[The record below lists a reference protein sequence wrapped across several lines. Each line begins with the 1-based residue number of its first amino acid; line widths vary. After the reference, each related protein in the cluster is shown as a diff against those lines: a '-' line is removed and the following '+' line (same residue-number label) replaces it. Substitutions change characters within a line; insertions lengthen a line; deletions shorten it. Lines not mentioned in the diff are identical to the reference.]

1 MNYLLLYLAE
11 VLKWESLR
19 WNLQRKPKQILC
31 YRTVHEMMW
40 QNMVVWQTADTAR
53 IFNSLNAELNPI
65 CHLLVLVGAHHIVH
79 VNRVRVNNSFST
91 ATVVTR
97 TPRSLRFKRTLPV
110 MFNSVLVTSNHWRLC
125 QTVFEFNT
133 IHRHFAVIL
142 VVFKE
147 PVDLPLFVDY
157 VHQSCRVRLKV

>member
-40 QNMVVWQTADTAR
+40 QNMVVWQTAGDVIRCMRFVCWITQTADTAR

-97 TPRSLRFKRTLPV
+97 TPRSRRFKRTLPV

-125 QTVFEFNT
+125 QTVQYNT
-133 IHRHFAVIL
+133 SSFRSYTGCI
-142 VVFKE
+142 
-147 PVDLPLFVDY
+147 
-157 VHQSCRVRLKV
+157 